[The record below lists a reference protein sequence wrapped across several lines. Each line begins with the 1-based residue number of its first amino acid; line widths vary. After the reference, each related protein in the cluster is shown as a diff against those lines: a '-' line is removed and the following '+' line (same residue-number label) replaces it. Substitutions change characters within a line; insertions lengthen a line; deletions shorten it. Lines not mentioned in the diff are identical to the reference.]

1 MPPRPW
7 QRGSSSGPES
17 NGEALISQP
26 LGRRV
31 PAPAKAHIA
40 AATSEFVGTFL
51 FLLFALGATHT
62 VNTSP
67 SALGG
72 VVDIARLLYISLA
85 FGISLAVNVWTF
97 FHIEGGMF
105 NPAVAIA
112 MFATG
117 GFGLLRLGLVIVAQ
131 LLGSIAAS
139 ALVVGLLPGDGIA
152 ATTGLADDTSII
164 RGLFIE
170 AFLTAEL
177 VFVIF
182 MLATEKHRSTA
193 VAPVGIGLAL
203 FICELM
209 GVRYTGG
216 SLNPARSF
224 GPEVVTKGGFPGY
237 HWIYWVGPIL
247 GALLAA
253 GFYKFVKA
261 MEFDQ
266 ISPNIDE
273 PAYKKSGPAAESNG
287 AHEVQGEAA

>member
-1 MPPRPW
+1 MPPRSW
-7 QRGSSSGPES
+7 QRGSGTGPDS

-26 LGRRV
+26 LGQRF
-31 PAPAKAHIA
+31 PAPVKAHIA
-40 AATSEFVGTFL
+40 AASSEFVGTFL
-51 FLLFALGATHT
+51 FLVFALGGTHA
-62 VNTSP
+62 VNSDP
-67 SALGG
+67 DAGEG
-72 VVDIARLLYISLA
+72 VNIAKLLYISLA
-85 FGISLAVNVWTF
+85 FGISLAVNVWAF
-97 FHIEGGMF
+97 FRIEGGMF
-105 NPAVAIA
+105 NPAVAVA
-112 MFATG
+112 MFVTG
-117 GFGLLRLGLVIVAQ
+117 GIGLLRLGLVIVAQ

-139 ALVVGLLPGDGIA
+139 ALIVGLLPGSGIA
-152 ATTGLADDTSII
+152 ATTGLADDTSVV

-182 MLATEKHRSTA
+182 MLAAEKHRATA

-203 FICELM
+203 FIAELL

-224 GPEVVTKGGFPGY
+224 GPAVVTKNGFPPY
-237 HWIYWVGPIL
+237 HWIYWLGPIL

-253 GFYKFVKA
+253 GFYKFVKI

-273 PAYKKSGPAAESNG
+273 PAPKKSAASAGSNG
-287 AHEVQGEAA
+287 AHHEQGEA

>member
-7 QRGSSSGPES
+7 QRGSGNGPDS

-26 LGRRV
+26 LGQRF
-31 PAPAKAHIA
+31 PAPVKAHIA

-51 FLLFALGATHT
+51 FLLFALGGTHA
-62 VNTSP
+62 VNSSP
-67 SALGG
+67 AAADESE
-72 VVDIARLLYISLA
+72 DISRLLYISLA
-85 FGISLAVNVWTF
+85 FAISLAVNVWAF
-97 FHIEGGMF
+97 FRIEGGMF
-105 NPAVAIA
+105 NPAVALA
-112 MFATG
+112 MFVTG
-117 GFGLLRLGLVIVAQ
+117 GISLLRLGLVIVAQ

-139 ALVVGLLPGDGIA
+139 ALIVGLLPGDGIA
-152 ATTGLADDTSII
+152 ATTGLAEDTSVV
-164 RGLFIE
+164 RGLFLE

-177 VFVIF
+177 VFIIF
-182 MLATEKHRSTA
+182 MLAAEKHRATA
-193 VAPVGIGLAL
+193 VAPVGIGLCL
-203 FICELM
+203 FIAELM

-224 GPEVVTKGGFPGY
+224 GPAVVSKNGFPSY
-237 HWIYWVGPIL
+237 HWIYWLGPFL

-273 PAYKKSGPAAESNG
+273 PAPKKSGTPAESNG
-287 AHEVQGEAA
+287 VNHEQGEA